1 MTIRR
6 SSIVSKPHVRSSIC
20 AARGGGRRALPVVQ
34 CFHLGLFL
42 LLFAGR
48 PVSAGP
54 NEGGTLIVHRDPS
67 LIYTAEQDYCG
78 QSDLGNCEDAVVSAP
93 ADPESVVVF
102 HLLAAFPADSSPRL
116 KGLSFGIEYDT
127 ARLSLVAHGPC
138 IGDLDNGAM
147 EYPGERRRCRT
158 CRLSYQACRHHRSE
172 WGRSCSRA
180 VSRTRAVSG

>member
-1 MTIRR
+1 MAIRR

-78 QSDLGNCEDAVVSAP
+78 QSI
-93 ADPESVVVF
+93 SV
-102 HLLAAFPADSSPRL
+102 
-116 KGLSFGIEYDT
+116 T
-127 ARLSLVAHGPC
+127 ARMRSFPPQPIRSRSWSSTFWRPFRLIPALV
-138 IGDLDNGAM
+138 
-147 EYPGERRRCRT
+147 
-158 CRLSYQACRHHRSE
+158 
-172 WGRSCSRA
+172 
-180 VSRTRAVSG
+180 